1 MTSSSFPSVP
11 EVVAAAVLAMVPAV
25 ASGCVYGFQGGGGL
39 PPNISTVYVAP
50 VENETTRFALTDQLT
65 QGLLDA
71 VTGRLGAQLAS
82 ENEADAVVRAT
93 LTRYSDQA
101 MNFQAREGQ
110 AADVFQRRVSI
121 SANVS
126 IVDLTGEEERTI
138 WNSSSVSG
146 TGEYAPDQ
154 ETEDVGVELALQNL
168 VQEIVNGAQ
177 SQW

>member
-1 MTSSSFPSVP
+1 MRSSSYPSVR
-11 EVVAAAVLAMVPAV
+11 ECAAAALLTVAGAAV
-25 ASGCVYGFQGGGGL
+25 AGCVYGFQGGGGL
-39 PPNISTVYVAP
+39 PAHIETVYVAP

-82 ENEADAVVRAT
+82 EGDADAVIRAR

-110 AADVFQRRVSI
+110 AAEVFQRRISI

-126 IVDLTGEEERTI
+126 IVDLTGEEERPI
-138 WNSSSVSG
+138 WSSSSVSG
-146 TGEYAPDQ
+146 SGEYAPDQ
-154 ETEDVGVELALQNL
+154 ETEGVGVELALENL
-168 VQEIVNGAQ
+168 IQEIVNGAQ